1 MEILI
6 LGAIVLAVAWW
17 WIGRAPVSPP
27 RVPMMASRIAFP
39 SGLKLA
45 DPAAAVARLVDPDEI
60 VIPFERATLVIE
72 YPLTA
77 PARVEIVSPVEHG
90 FTRAELV
97 RAICEEYATIYEA
110 EEATAASTPTVP
122 PAERSGRGDRNRT
135 DGLYG
140 IWGHDLEDLV
150 LTASHWA
157 RRSDGTVTV
166 SVHVESTR
174 SLAP

>member
-1 MEILI
+1 MEIVI

-27 RVPMMASRIAFP
+27 RVPTMASRIAFP
-39 SGLKLA
+39 GGMKLS
-45 DPAAAVARLVDPDEI
+45 DPDGAVAKLIDPDEI
-60 VIPFERATLVIE
+60 VIPFERATLVID

-77 PARVEIVSPVEHG
+77 PARVEIQATFEHG

-110 EEATAASTPTVP
+110 EEATAATTTLPHELR
-122 PAERSGRGDRNRT
+122 AGRGDRNRT

-166 SVHVESTR
+166 NVHVESTR
-174 SLAP
+174 SLSP